1 MLWESKWY
9 ALHPDTLHKL
19 FRDYIS
25 THLWNTCGLLQ
36 WSDCRKWWRHANW
49 QTLHEYA
56 KFMWNKKNTTLY
68 HFLLNEKMLLLK
80 GGCCF
85 FLRSFLSLISG
96 RRVFLEHLTSF
107 CVDCQR
113 PVDVLTSCCRLY
125 FICCSYF
132 DRRAEKYI
140 QCRNA

>member
-1 MLWESKWY
+1 MICTAPGHAAQIIQGLYQRTFETRVASCSGVTAESDGGMLADRRCMNMQSSCE
-9 ALHPDTLHKL
+9 T
-19 FRDYIS
+19 
-25 THLWNTCGLLQ
+25 
-36 WSDCRKWWRHANW
+36 
-49 QTLHEYA
+49 
-56 KFMWNKKNTTLY
+56 KKNTTLY

-80 GGCCF
+80 GGRCF